1 MADSGQLPTFFA
13 EWYNI
18 DGMPFRNRLSRRSRL
33 EKNKRQFSRKKV
45 DYYKYVKDFYLED
58 GLAYISCNVKD
69 YYDIIDSRSVEGY
82 EWLDE
87 SFAWFIE
94 SNAFYIPI
102 EYPIVLEIC
111 GKKFTQE
118 QQDTI
123 IETIGDYYELK
134 LGDKQMDLSRNTYRI
149 LTILLFSI
157 IAVIFSMFIRGLRG
171 ETMAFELSLIMVWF
185 FVWELPDLLIFERQ
199 ELKEEKTYA
208 AQLASIIVKFK
219 EEFVDE
225 PIDEEEKKEIYEI
238 LEQK

>member
-1 MADSGQLPTFFA
+1 MRFPKRT
-13 EWYNI
+13 
-18 DGMPFRNRLSRRSRL
+18 SRRSRL
-33 EKNKRQFSRKKV
+33 ERNKRQFARKKV

-111 GKKFTQE
+111 GKKFTEQ

-134 LGDKQMDLSRNTYRI
+134 LGDKQMDLNNNTYRI
-149 LTILLFSI
+149 LAVVLFSI
-157 IAVIFSMFIRGLRG
+157 IAIIIAMFIRGIRG
-171 ETMAFELSLIMVWF
+171 ESIISEISLIMVWF
-185 FVWELPDLLIFERQ
+185 FVWALPDLALFERRDLQ
-199 ELKEEKTYA
+199 EEKTYA

-225 PIDEEEKKEIYEI
+225 PVNEEEKEEIYEI
-238 LEQK
+238 LEQKEHES